1 MHDTCA
7 CLVVPPAALQSKP
20 RCQCSAWI
28 LPHCGRRQRRSLA
41 LMVAAGPA
49 AVDSELGTAMQCNDA
64 FTLQQPFSWLIKS
77 SQNWRTTHTHAHAC
91 SHPHTHAHPQT
102 CWEVD
107 VNVPLAGGAGGVPR
121 QAQRGGVGAH
131 PGQRDARAFLQ
142 HIAQLAC
149 MMHRRR
155 CRAHQH
161 STAQHSTAQ
170 HSTAQRGSERSGD
183 GGQCVLGRQ
192 TRQSIHPLASHP
204 LRSPLTNN
212 ACMHA
217 PTPTHMHCL
226 SAPVSVSWPLAPALP
241 APTQMHSMY
250 WSLPPT
256 EVHTSPAAVPGDATR
271 SAGRKEDPSRGYLGY
286 IGRPARWHQTLNG

>member
-1 MHDTCA
+1 MD
-7 CLVVPPAALQSKP
+7 
-20 RCQCSAWI
+20 
-28 LPHCGRRQRRSLA
+28 
-41 LMVAAGPA
+41 
-49 AVDSELGTAMQCNDA
+49 
-64 FTLQQPFSWLIKS
+64 
-77 SQNWRTTHTHAHAC
+77 
-91 SHPHTHAHPQT
+91 
-102 CWEVD
+102 
-107 VNVPLAGGAGGVPR
+107 VPLAGGAGGVPR

-161 STAQHSTAQ
+161 SAAQR
-170 HSTAQRGSERSGD
+170 STAQRGSERSGD

-204 LRSPLTNN
+204 LRSPLSNS

-217 PTPTHMHCL
+217 PAPTHMHCL
-226 SAPVSVSWPLAPALP
+226 SAPVSVSWPLVPALP

-271 SAGRKEDPSRGYLGY
+271 SAGRKGAGGEGLFEEGWQVCLVGNPTQQLSNRASSTTRAQQQHWPASACAAPALPPALLWPSKRRGPSTAS
-286 IGRPARWHQTLNG
+286 IKASSTTT